1 MTDGRLGGVGDG
13 AGRWPEGYR
22 AALCVSVDVDG
33 RYGETNAR
41 TPDAF
46 WIHQTAYD
54 PTGTERLL
62 DLLADAGVLGTFCW
76 VGRVAEERPDL
87 VQRAI
92 AEGHEVACHSWDHR
106 AYNGLGPD
114 EQRADIERTRDAL
127 TRIAGVAPTGHKSP
141 GWRYDEHTFPI
152 VQELGFRWAMDEP
165 GGDLPYLQRPD
176 PARPPLVQL
185 PPSWLYDDYPF
196 FVDRLLTPNQ
206 AYDFWRED
214 LDQLRAEGKLM
225 CLTLHPFVGGRPGPS
240 RAVAR
245 LLDHA
250 IEAGDIWIA
259 RADRIVA
266 WWLEHEGER

>member
-1 MTDGRLGGVGDG
+1 MDEANG
-13 AGRWPEGYR
+13 AGRWPDGYR
-22 AALCVSVDVDG
+22 AALCVSIDVDG

-41 TPDAF
+41 NPDAF

-54 PTGTERLL
+54 PTGTARLL
-62 DLLADAGVLGTFCW
+62 DLLADAGVSGTFCW
-76 VGRVAEERPDL
+76 VGRVAEEGPDL
-87 VQRAI
+87 VRRAI

-114 EQRADIERTRDAL
+114 EQRADIERTREAL
-127 TRIAGVAPTGHKSP
+127 ARIAGVAPVGHKSP
-141 GWRYDEHTFPI
+141 GWRYDEHTFPLL
-152 VQELGFRWAMDEP
+152 QTLGFAWAMDEP
-165 GGDLPYLQRPD
+165 GGDLPYFQAPD
-176 PARPPLVQL
+176 PALPPLVQL

-196 FVDRLLTPNQ
+196 FVDRMLTP
-206 AYDFWRED
+206 AHASDFWRED

-250 IEAGDIWIA
+250 IDAGDIWIA
-259 RADRIVA
+259 RADQIAA
-266 WWLEHEGER
+266 WWREQAGAEQTVP